1 MGNFIYLF
9 TIGNEENSK
18 AEDHSVRM
26 MMAIEEK
33 FHKECIIFSNFKYMI
48 RYFGFSMCKF
58 TFLLWRM
65 YFQCKMNEVKI

>member
-9 TIGNEENSK
+9 TFGNEENSK

-33 FHKECIIFSNFKYMI
+33 FHKE
-48 RYFGFSMCKF
+48 
-58 TFLLWRM
+58 
-65 YFQCKMNEVKI
+65 